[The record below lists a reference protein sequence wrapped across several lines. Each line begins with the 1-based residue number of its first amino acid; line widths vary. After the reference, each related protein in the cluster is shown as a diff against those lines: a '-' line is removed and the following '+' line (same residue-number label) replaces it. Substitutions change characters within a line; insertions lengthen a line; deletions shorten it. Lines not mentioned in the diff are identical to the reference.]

1 MKILFI
7 TLEQS
12 GRQIVK
18 SILEDNFFRINKN
31 QIFTFGMDDDN
42 LEFIDL
48 TNTKINPIMGFVDIV
63 RNLKY
68 LFNLRIKI
76 QEIVDTNSFTHI
88 FFVDSFDFSKFY
100 IQKFKSN
107 KIKYCQIVGPSVFIW
122 KSSKAKFINRNFDK
136 IFSIFSIEKS
146 FYNSDIYDY
155 IGHPLKNKTYYS
167 NNYNEIK
174 NIGIFLGS
182 RQQEIYKNILII
194 KKLLLNLKKYRELV
208 FHFFVTNEYN
218 EFIKNYLKDNPNIQI
233 HLNDNSYYKKISKLD
248 FAFACS
254 GTVHL
259 ELCFS
264 NIPHLIF
271 YKANIINYLIFKLFV
286 RSKYLSLV
294 NIFNK
299 KEIVKEFIQ
308 NDHTATNLSN
318 FFTILKLNK
327 DKLYNYRKNMID
339 GIKSSNFENFR
350 SSIITDYLEKF
361 S

>member
-12 GRQIVK
+12 GRQILK
-18 SILEDNFFRINKN
+18 SILEDNFFKINKN
-31 QIFTFGMDDDN
+31 QIFTFGMDDCY
-42 LEFIDL
+42 LEFNDL
-48 TNTKINPIMGFVDIV
+48 TNIKINPIMGFVDII

-68 LFNLRIKI
+68 LFNLRVKIK
-76 QEIVDTNSFTHI
+76 EIVDIHLFTHI

-146 FYNSDIYDY
+146 YYNSDIYDY

-167 NNYNEIK
+167 NDYNEFK

-182 RQQEIYKNILII
+182 RLQEINKNILIT
-194 KKLLLNLKKYRELV
+194 KKLLLNLKKYNELV
-208 FHFFVTNEYN
+208 FNFFVTNEYH
-218 EFIKNYLKDNPNIQI
+218 EFIKNYFKDYSNIHI

-259 ELCFS
+259 ELSFS

-271 YKANIINYLIFKLFV
+271 YKANIINYFIFKFFV
-286 RSKYLSLV
+286 RSKYISLV
-294 NIFNK
+294 NIFNN

-308 NDHTATNLSN
+308 NDFTATNLSN

-327 DKLYNYRKNMID
+327 DKLYNYRKNMFN

>member
-12 GRQIVK
+12 GKQIVK
-18 SILEDNFFRINKN
+18 SILQDNFFKTNKN
-31 QIFTFGMDDDN
+31 QIYTFGMDDAYLSFN
-42 LEFIDL
+42 DL
-48 TNTKINPIMGFVDIV
+48 TNIKITPIMGFVDIIL
-63 RNLKY
+63 NLKY
-68 LFNLRIKI
+68 IFKLRLKIK
-76 QEIVDTNSFTHI
+76 QIVDINSFTHI

-100 IQKFKSN
+100 IQKFKSKN
-107 KIKYCQIVGPSVFIW
+107 IKYCQIVGPSVFIW
-122 KSSKAKFINRNFDK
+122 KSSKAKFINKNFDK

-146 FYNSDIYDY
+146 YYNSDIYDY

-167 NNYNEIK
+167 DDNNEMN

-182 RQQEIYKNILII
+182 RQQEIYKNIFII
-194 KKLLLNLKKYRELV
+194 KKLLFNLKKYQELV
-208 FHFFVTNEYN
+208 FNFFVTNEYH
-218 EFIKNYLKDNPNIQI
+218 EFIKNYFKDNSNIQI

-264 NIPHLIF
+264 NIPHIIF
-271 YKANIINYLIFKLFV
+271 YKSNIINYSIFKLFV
-286 RSKYLSLV
+286 RSKYISLV

-308 NDHTATNLSN
+308 NDFTATKLSN
-318 FFTILKLNK
+318 FFKILKFNK
-327 DKLYNYRKNMID
+327 GKLYNYRKNMFD
-339 GIKSSNFENFR
+339 GIKTANFENFR

>member
-18 SILEDNFFRINKN
+18 TILDDNFFKINKN
-31 QIFTFGMDDDN
+31 QIFTFGIDEGF
-42 LEFIDL
+42 LEFNDL
-48 TNTKINPIMGFVDIV
+48 TNIKINPIMGFVDIV

-76 QEIVDTNSFTHI
+76 KEIIDTHLFTHI

-107 KIKYCQIVGPSVFIW
+107 NVKYCQIIGPSVFIW
-122 KSSKAKFINRNFDK
+122 KSSKAKFINRNFDR

-146 FYNSDIYDY
+146 YYNSDIYDY

-167 NNYNEIK
+167 NNNNEIS

-194 KKLLLNLKKYRELV
+194 KKLLLNLKKYKELV
-208 FHFFVTNEYN
+208 FNFFVTKEYY
-218 EFIKNYLKDNPNIQI
+218 EFIKNYFKDNTNIQI
-233 HLNDNSYYKKISKLD
+233 HLNDHSYYKKISKLD

-271 YKANIINYLIFKLFV
+271 YKANIINYSIFKLFV

-308 NDHTATNLSN
+308 NDFTATNLSN
-318 FFTILKLNK
+318 FFTILKFNK
-327 DKLYNYRKNMID
+327 DKLYNYRKNMFD
-339 GIKSSNFENFR
+339 GIKSCNFENFR
-350 SSIITDYLEKF
+350 SSIITDYLEK
-361 S
+361 SS

>member
-12 GRQIVK
+12 GRQILK
-18 SILEDNFFRINKN
+18 SILDDNFFKINKN
-31 QIFTFGMDDDN
+31 QIFSFGMDN
-42 LEFIDL
+42 SYLEFNDL
-48 TNTKINPIMGFVDIV
+48 TNIKITPIMGLVDIV

-68 LFNLRIKI
+68 LFNLRLKIK
-76 QEIVDTNSFTHI
+76 EIADIHFFTHI
-88 FFVDSFDFSKFY
+88 FFIDSFDFSKFY

-107 KIKYCQIVGPSVFIW
+107 NIKYCQIVGPSVFIW
-122 KSSKAKFINRNFDK
+122 KSSKAKFINRNYDK

-146 FYNSDIYDY
+146 YYNSDIYEY

-167 NNYNEIK
+167 NDYNGIK

-182 RQQEIYKNILII
+182 RQQEINKNILII
-194 KKLLLNLKKYRELV
+194 KKLLLNLKKYNELV
-208 FHFFVTNEYN
+208 FHFFVTSEYHD
-218 EFIKNYLKDNPNIQI
+218 FIKNYFKDNSNIQI

-259 ELCFS
+259 ELSFS

-271 YKANIINYLIFKLFV
+271 YKANIINYSIFKFFV

-308 NDHTATNLSN
+308 NDFTATKMSN

-327 DKLYNYRKNMID
+327 DKLHNYRKNMFD

>member
-18 SILEDNFFRINKN
+18 SILDDNFFKNNKN
-31 QIFTFGMDDDN
+31 QIFTFGMDNCYLDSN
-42 LEFIDL
+42 DL
-48 TNTKINPIMGFVDIV
+48 TNIKITPIMGFVDIV

-68 LFNLRIKI
+68 LFNLRLKIK
-76 QEIVDTNSFTHI
+76 EIVDLHLFTHI

-146 FYNSDIYDY
+146 YYNSNIYNY

-167 NNYNEIK
+167 NDYNEIN

-182 RQQEIYKNILII
+182 RQQEIYKNIPII
-194 KKLLLNLKKYRELV
+194 KKLLLNLKKYKDLV
-208 FHFFVTNEYN
+208 FNFFVTTEYR
-218 EFIKNYLKDNPNIQI
+218 EIIENYFKDNSNIQI

-271 YKANIINYLIFKLFV
+271 YKANIINYSIFKLFV

-299 KEIVKEFIQ
+299 KEIIKEFIQ
-308 NDHTATNLSN
+308 SDFTDTNLLD

-327 DKLYNYRKNMID
+327 DKLYNYRKNMFD
-339 GIKSSNFENFR
+339 GTKRCNFENFR

>member
-18 SILEDNFFRINKN
+18 SILDDNFYKINKN
-31 QIFTFGMDDDN
+31 LIFTFGMDEGK
-42 LEFIDL
+42 LEFNDL
-48 TNTKINPIMGFVDIV
+48 TNIKITPIMGFVDIV
-63 RNLKY
+63 CNIKY
-68 LFNLRIKI
+68 LFNLRLKIK
-76 QEIVDTNSFTHI
+76 EIVDMYSFTHI
-88 FFVDSFDFSKFY
+88 
-100 IQKFKSN
+100 
-107 KIKYCQIVGPSVFIW
+107 VFIW
-122 KSSKAKFINRNFDK
+122 RSSKAKFINSNFDK

-146 FYNSDIYDY
+146 YYSPDIYDY

-167 NNYNEIK
+167 KDYNEIN

-182 RQQEIYKNILII
+182 RQQEIHKNILII
-194 KKLLLNLKKYRELV
+194 KKLLVKLKKYKELV
-208 FHFFVTNEYN
+208 FKFFVTTEYH
-218 EFIKNYLKDNPNIQI
+218 EFIKNYFKDNSNIQI

-271 YKANIINYLIFKLFV
+271 YKANIINYSIFKLFV
-286 RSKYLSLV
+286 RAKYLSLV

-308 NDHTATNLSN
+308 NDFTATNLSN
-318 FFTILKLNK
+318 FFTTLKLNK
-327 DKLYNYRKNMID
+327 DKLYNYRKNMFD
-339 GIKSSNFENFR
+339 GIRSSNFENFR
-350 SSIITDYLEKF
+350 SSIITDYLEK
-361 S
+361 SS